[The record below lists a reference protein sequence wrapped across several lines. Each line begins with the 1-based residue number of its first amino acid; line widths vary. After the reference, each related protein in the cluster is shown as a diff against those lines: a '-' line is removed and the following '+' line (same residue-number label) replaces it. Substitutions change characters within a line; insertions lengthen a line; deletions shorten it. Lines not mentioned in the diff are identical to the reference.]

1 MFFVCFDRFLDFVA
15 LFVVVQFELFELF
28 VVVLFVE
35 SRAGKRQWFLGRW
48 MGGATRGA
56 G

>member
-1 MFFVCFDRFLDFVA
+1 MLFFVDRFLDFV
-15 LFVVVQFELFELF
+15 VVALFELF
-28 VVVLFVE
+28 VVVQFVE

-48 MGGATRGA
+48 MGGARGA